1 MLRCSGSVEVPP
13 EIAEELLKAA
23 DQYMLEG
30 LKRLCEAAISSGL
43 CTDNLAAVHELSENY
58 NAPQLARR
66 CVLYSL
72 EHYEEMVRIS
82 ATPVH
87 LSSAALHHILH
98 INASLTCQLQFG
110 QSVCDFAVC
119 LLADEQVTVGGR
131 WRRASRT
138 VLPRCCIAWCQSFVR
153 IL

>member
-1 MLRCSGSVEVPP
+1 MRRKVQLLKSAVLCCTGSVEVSP

-30 LKRLCEAAISSGL
+30 LKRLCEAAISAGL

-72 EHYEEMVRIS
+72 EHYEEMVRT
-82 ATPVH
+82 AH
-87 LSSAALHHILH
+87 QFSSAAL
-98 INASLTCQLQFG
+98 S
-110 QSVCDFAVC
+110 
-119 LLADEQVTVGGR
+119 
-131 WRRASRT
+131 
-138 VLPRCCIAWCQSFVR
+138 
-153 IL
+153 